1 LTTESI
7 TINIS
12 KFMRCILAICQN
24 TEELLKLRDRGASED
39 EMISVVT
46 KSTGLPKET
55 VEQELA
61 KFDPYSLS

>member
-1 LTTESI
+1 
-7 TINIS
+7 
-12 KFMRCILAICQN
+12 MRCILAICQN